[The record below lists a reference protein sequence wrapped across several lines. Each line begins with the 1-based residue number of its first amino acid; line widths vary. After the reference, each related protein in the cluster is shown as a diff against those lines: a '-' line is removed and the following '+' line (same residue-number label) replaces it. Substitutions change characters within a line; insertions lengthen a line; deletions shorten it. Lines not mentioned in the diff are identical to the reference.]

1 MDVPKFHPDPE
12 GNGHQQE
19 LPTVGIRARQGK
31 NVRREVLLDYNK
43 GFPCCNED
51 PDDEGNGLFGWVL
64 TSLSLF
70 IVILTLP
77 FSLCVCLKVVQE
89 YERAVIFR

>member
-1 MDVPKFHPDPE
+1 MEVPRYNPDPE
-12 GNGHQQE
+12 GNGQAE

-31 NVRREVLLDYNK
+31 NVRREVLLDYK
-43 GFPCCNED
+43 DFPCCNED

-89 YERAVIFR
+89 YERAGIFR